1 MYLTYQCHAEH
12 APDLPEDIRKL
23 IYSSAEG
30 VAVDA
35 VGNEVSNASQ
45 GAEDALRKVE
55 DFLVQDKKLRS
66 IITTTQV
73 SVTTV
78 YQTTML
84 ILAQSGCRYD
94 QRWRQVERA
103 P

>member
-45 GAEDALRKVE
+45 GAVDALRKVE

-73 SVTTV
+73 S
-78 YQTTML
+78 
-84 ILAQSGCRYD
+84 
-94 QRWRQVERA
+94 
-103 P
+103 